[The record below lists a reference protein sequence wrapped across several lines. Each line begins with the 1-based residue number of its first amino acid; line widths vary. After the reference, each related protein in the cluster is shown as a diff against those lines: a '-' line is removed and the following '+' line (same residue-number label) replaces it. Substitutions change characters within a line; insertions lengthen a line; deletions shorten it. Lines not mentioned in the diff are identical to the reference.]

1 MIHIDFKDLNE
12 MVSFAEQLLG
22 KTAVAGAAV
31 QEGKPAHTTPVAAAS
46 VQPAAPTAP
55 VQSRVIPSAPVQ
67 PQAIPSAPVQHPV
80 PTAVPTTSVSYTP
93 DDLAKAAMSL
103 MDSGRQADLLG
114 LLQQFGVTSLP
125 ELKPEQ
131 YGPFATAL
139 RGLGAQI

>member
-1 MIHIDFKDLNE
+1 MIHIDFNDFNE

-22 KTAVAGAAV
+22 KTAAADAAV
-31 QEGKPAHTTPVAAAS
+31 QEARPVHTAPTAEAS
-46 VQPAAPTAP
+46 VQPTAPTAP
-55 VQSRVIPSAPVQ
+55 VQSQAAPSAPIQQ
-67 PQAIPSAPVQHPV
+67 PASTTV
-80 PTAVPTTSVSYTP
+80 PTSSVSYTP
-93 DDLAKAAMSL
+93 DDLARAAMSL

>member
-46 VQPAAPTAP
+46 VQPAAST
-55 VQSRVIPSAPVQ
+55 
-67 PQAIPSAPVQHPV
+67 APVQHPV

>member
-1 MIHIDFKDLNE
+1 MIHIDFNNFNE

-31 QEGKPAHTTPVAAAS
+31 QEGKPVHVTPVA
-46 VQPAAPTAP
+46 TAP
-55 VQSRVIPSAPVQ
+55 VQPTAPTAAVQ
-67 PQAIPSAPVQHPV
+67 SQAIPSAPVQQPA

>member
-1 MIHIDFKDLNE
+1 MIHIDFNDFNE

-22 KTAVAGAAV
+22 KTAAAGAAV
-31 QEGKPAHTTPVAAAS
+31 QEGKPVHVTPVATAS

-55 VQSRVIPSAPVQ
+55 VQS
-67 PQAIPSAPVQHPV
+67 QAIPSAPVQQPA

>member
-1 MIHIDFKDLNE
+1 MIHIDFNDFNE

-31 QEGKPAHTTPVAAAS
+31 QEGKPVHVTPVATAS

-55 VQSRVIPSAPVQ
+55 VQ
-67 PQAIPSAPVQHPV
+67 PQAIPSAP
-80 PTAVPTTSVSYTP
+80 VPTTSVSYTP